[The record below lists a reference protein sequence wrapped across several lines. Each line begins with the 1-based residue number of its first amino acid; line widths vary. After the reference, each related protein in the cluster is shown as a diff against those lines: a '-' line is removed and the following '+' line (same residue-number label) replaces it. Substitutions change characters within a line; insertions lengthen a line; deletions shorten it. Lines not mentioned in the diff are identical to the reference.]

1 MAGHVKKADLKKKL
15 MMDRTDSC
23 PSYIVGDGECDD
35 ECNTEENNWDG
46 GDCCGDVDNF
56 MCYVCE
62 CLDPEAE
69 DYGTSYAGSS
79 SSWGSSSSSSSG
91 SWGSYCPSYWT
102 GDGYCDDCLNDEAN
116 GFDGGDCCG
125 DNVRTWFCDICE
137 CKE

>member
-1 MAGHVKKADLKKKL
+1 
-15 MMDRTDSC
+15 MDRTDYDYC
-23 PSYIVGDGECDD
+23 PPEIVGDTECDD

-56 MCYVCE
+56 LCYVCE

-79 SSWGSSSSSSSG
+79 STSWGSSSSSSSG
-91 SWGSYCPSYWT
+91 SWGSLIPEGYCPSYWV
-102 GDGYCDDCLNDEAN
+102 GDGYCDDGCNNDAN

-125 DNVRTWFCDICE
+125 ADIITWFCSDCE